1 MIGSLGALG
10 YVVKAHVGRDLSAAG
25 EAVILGE
32 QFVGV
37 RIVSFC
43 SSIAHPPILYLRFT
57 ASLAVAAQDSRPS
70 GSLLLSRK
78 ALSSIHPLLR
88 TGLSRRTNIPI
99 TLKTPANGQKCT
111 SLRPAQLQR
120 TATIF

>member
-25 EAVILGE
+25 EAVILGK

-43 SSIAHPPILYLRFT
+43 SSIAHPTYPLSTLHCVPRG
-57 ASLAVAAQDSRPS
+57 
-70 GSLLLSRK
+70 GSARLEAERI
-78 ALSSIHPLLR
+78 A
-88 TGLSRRTNIPI
+88 
-99 TLKTPANGQKCT
+99 TPF
-111 SLRPAQLQR
+111 S
-120 TATIF
+120 